1 MVDRKSRPLKTIRLG
16 TQSRK
21 RETGPAERS
30 PEKHTRREANT
41 PKGSPSDEH
50 SGNKFVPWNAKL
62 SQWGG
67 SDKRKAMFRLSTPT
81 PQPIPAL
88 SDSELWGVAKQD
100 ASARRRAGALE
111 ELIRREVPEVAAF
124 VAEELQKSGLKATWR
139 NTLIFAVEHLQ
150 FTEPE
155 QRGKLRQ
162 RLRELATT
170 INGESHPRSRL
181 AQEAALRRWGSLL
194 DDKAQLRETVEFL
207 ATTYPLSVRL
217 IALQTIQNA
226 FDMEPPSTATYD
238 ALEPLRDE
246 LAATASY
253 LLRVAVLERSEEDFD
268 IGLTALESLVRLGD
282 RRALEHVTQCGSMG
296 RRWIVKQTG
305 RFLEE
310 TLAAWTRAEVDS
322 SSNAAAVIREALDL
336 LSAVR

>member
-1 MVDRKSRPLKTIRLG
+1 MGNQESRLAKIIEPR
-16 TQSRK
+16 TQSKVRRGKFRPGK
-21 RETGPAERS
+21 R
-30 PEKHTRREANT
+30 TRREGV
-41 PKGSPSDEH
+41 KGSRSDEH
-50 SGNKFVPWNAKL
+50 CGDKFTSRNPDRNQWSGV
-62 SQWGG
+62 G
-67 SDKRKAMFRLSTPT
+67 KRKAMSSLSTSSP
-81 PQPIPAL
+81 PPIQAL
-88 SDSELWGVAKQD
+88 AAFELWSVAKQD
-100 ASARRRAGALE
+100 RSTIRRARALE
-111 ELIRREVPEVAAF
+111 ELIRREVSEVASF
-124 VAEELQKSGLKATWR
+124 VVEELQESGLKPTWR
-139 NTLIFAVEHLQ
+139 NTLIFAAEHLR

-155 QRGKLRQ
+155 QREKLRE
-162 RLRELATT
+162 RLRELAAT

-194 DDKAQLRETVEFL
+194 DDKIQLRETVEFL

-226 FDMEPPSTATYD
+226 FDLEPPSTATYD

-282 RRALEHVTQCGSMG
+282 RRALEHVTRCGSMG

-305 RFLEE
+305 RFLQE
-310 TLAAWTRAEVDS
+310 TLAAWTQAEVDS
-322 SSNAAAVIREALDL
+322 SSDAVAVVREALDL
-336 LSAVR
+336 LSAIR